1 MVVVRLDRARRGK
14 RPDQVAGSDTFSP
27 GPHFARVDADV
38 LRASTISPS
47 QLAIRIKILFPCLV
61 GRERRGKRRRVG
73 SQAFHNVLYL
83 SSLS

>member
-27 GPHFARVDADV
+27 RLHFARVNPDV

-47 QLAIRIKILFPCLV
+47 QLAIRIKILFSCLV
-61 GRERRGKRRRVG
+61 GKERRGKRRRIG
-73 SQAFHNVLYL
+73 SHARV
-83 SSLS
+83 SSNTCS